1 MRTKLLTISLI
12 LCLFSLRSQTTVPIY
27 KIDGLL
33 KRMSGSDS
41 TYIINFWATW
51 CKPCVREL
59 PAFDSL
65 FHETK
70 NQKVK
75 IILVS
80 LDFKE
85 DTEKK
90 VIPFLKRQQ
99 TVCEVVLLDEVN
111 GNDFIDK
118 ISKKWT
124 GAIPGTLFKRGAKM
138 EFRESKLNLKELK
151 DGVLVVSY

>member
-1 MRTKLLTISLI
+1 M
-12 LCLFSLRSQTTVPIY
+12 
-27 KIDGLL
+27 
-33 KRMSGSDS
+33 
-41 TYIINFWATW
+41 
-51 CKPCVREL
+51 
-59 PAFDSL
+59 
-65 FHETK
+65 
-70 NQKVK
+70 K

-90 VIPFLKRQQ
+90 VVPFLKRQQ

-124 GAIPGTLFKRGAKM
+124 GAIPGTLFKRGDRM
-138 EFRESKLNLKELK
+138 EFWERRLSLKELK
-151 DGVLVVSY
+151 EGVLVISY